1 MLRSDLPSRELLA
14 SKKKNVRQRR
24 FPKKVSAA
32 KRTALGS
39 PAHAVNDR
47 FGGEDPGQTRLA
59 RRTYAPRMHENA
71 MHDSDLQNQR
81 NT

>member
-1 MLRSDLPSRELLA
+1 MYDTEDF
-14 SKKKNVRQRR
+14 Q
-24 FPKKVSAA
+24 KKVSAA
-32 KRTALGS
+32 KRTTLGS